1 MFFQLVY
8 NVYNK
13 QRLIAARFSTSEL
26 KKQVDADYI
35 LNKKTINVSTIAVI
49 LIFLD
54 GHLSE
59 ASVIDSKYIKMT
71 GLQDFY

>member
-1 MFFQLVY
+1 MFQ
-8 NVYNK
+8 
-13 QRLIAARFSTSEL
+13 QS
-26 KKQVDADYI
+26 
-35 LNKKTINVSTIAVI
+35 LN
-49 LIFLD
+49 